1 MTRFSPR
8 VATVARLK
16 SRRNSVIRAQYLTL
30 ACLLAFSGLPCAQA
44 STDWGDFETEMGVLP
59 PDEAAEMRERI
70 ATEIAAERAR
80 DEATQQA
87 ALREAERIAA
97 ERAARPLGEQL
108 VEARCLSC
116 HDAGQID
123 LTHLGAP
130 GWTITVLRMEWLNG
144 ARLEPGERAVIIGH
158 LAARHPDRTLMEWAL
173 VLVATAA
180 VGLGGWLWRRK
191 RW

>member
-1 MTRFSPR
+1 M
-8 VATVARLK
+8 
-16 SRRNSVIRAQYLTL
+16 
-30 ACLLAFSGLPCAQA
+30 LPCAQA

-59 PDEAAEMRERI
+59 PDEAAAMRARI
-70 ATEIAAERAR
+70 AAEIAAERAQA
-80 DEATQQA
+80 EADRQI
-87 ALREAERIAA
+87 ALAEAERIAA

-116 HDAGQID
+116 HDAGQIE
-123 LTHLGAP
+123 LSRLGTP

-158 LAARHPDRTLMEWAL
+158 LADRHPDRNRMEWAL
-173 VLVATAA
+173 VLVAAAA

>member
-1 MTRFSPR
+1 MRFSPR
-8 VATVARLK
+8 VAPVARPN
-16 SRRNSVIRAQYLTL
+16 SRPSSVIRALHLAL

-70 ATEIAAERAR
+70 AAEIAAERAR
-80 DEATQQA
+80 NEAARQA
-87 ALREAERIAA
+87 ALLEAERIAA

-108 VEARCLSC
+108 LEARCLSC
-116 HDAGQID
+116 HDVGQID
-123 LTHLGAP
+123 LTRLGAP

-158 LAARHPDRTLMEWAL
+158 LAARHPDRNRKEWAL

-180 VGLGGWLWRRK
+180 LGLGGWLWRRK
-191 RW
+191 QW

>member
-1 MTRFSPR
+1 
-8 VATVARLK
+8 
-16 SRRNSVIRAQYLTL
+16 VIRARHLTL
-30 ACLLAFSGLPCAQA
+30 ACLLAFSGLPGAKA

-70 ATEIAAERAR
+70 AAEIAAERAR
-80 DEATQQA
+80 DEAARQA

-97 ERAARPLGEQL
+97 VRAARPVGEQL

-116 HDAGQID
+116 HDVGQID
-123 LTHLGAP
+123 LTRLGAP

-158 LAARHPDRTLMEWAL
+158 LADRHPDRTLMEWAL
-173 VLVATAA
+173 VLVAAVA